1 MKLFLSFVLI
11 IFISSCSFDDKTG
24 IWNNDNPNKL
34 KKNDLFAEFKTLSS
48 QSDEFK
54 EIIPLNKNYNPS
66 FLKQKT
72 NSSWNDIFYSST
84 NNSINFNYLGLNN
97 LILKSKKI
105 SSHDIMNHKL
115 LNNNIVIL
123 ATSKGDLIFYSLDN
137 ERVINKFNFYQKKFK
152 KIPKKINFI
161 TLNDIVYV
169 SDNLGFLYAFDYL
182 SNKIIWAKNYKIP
195 FRSNLKLYKNK
206 LIAANQNNILYF
218 FNKNNGDVLKFI
230 PTEETIVKNQFV
242 NSLSINENYSYFL
255 NTYGSLYS
263 INNKTMKI
271 IWFINLNQ
279 SNDLNP
285 SNLFLGNQ
293 IVNFN
298 KKIIVTSNKFTYIIN
313 KENGVIDFKFNFSSL
328 IKPVANNDNA
338 YLISKN
344 NLLICLNLKSG
355 KILYSYNINEMIS
368 NFLKI
373 KKKKAK
379 FKTLVIAGDKINIF
393 LSNSYVLKIDAA
405 GKLTDIVKLPRKI
418 KSFPIFSQNN
428 LIYLDKKNKISV
440 IN

>member
-11 IFISSCSFDDKTG
+11 IFISNCSFDDKTG

-72 NSSWNDIFYSST
+72 NISWNDIFYSST

-230 PTEETIVKNQFV
+230 PTEETIVKNQHH
-242 NSLSINENYSYFL
+242 S
-255 NTYGSLYS
+255 
-263 INNKTMKI
+263 KI
-271 IWFINLNQ
+271 ATLKQ
-279 SNDLNP
+279 
-285 SNLFLGNQ
+285 
-293 IVNFN
+293 
-298 KKIIVTSNKFTYIIN
+298 TYIMR
-313 KENGVIDFKFNFSSL
+313 E
-328 IKPVANNDNA
+328 
-338 YLISKN
+338 
-344 NLLICLNLKSG
+344 
-355 KILYSYNINEMIS
+355 
-368 NFLKI
+368 
-373 KKKKAK
+373 
-379 FKTLVIAGDKINIF
+379 
-393 LSNSYVLKIDAA
+393 
-405 GKLTDIVKLPRKI
+405 R
-418 KSFPIFSQNN
+418 
-428 LIYLDKKNKISV
+428 
-440 IN
+440 

>member
-11 IFISSCSFDDKTG
+11 IFISNCSFDDKTG

-72 NSSWNDIFYSST
+72 NISWNDIFYSST